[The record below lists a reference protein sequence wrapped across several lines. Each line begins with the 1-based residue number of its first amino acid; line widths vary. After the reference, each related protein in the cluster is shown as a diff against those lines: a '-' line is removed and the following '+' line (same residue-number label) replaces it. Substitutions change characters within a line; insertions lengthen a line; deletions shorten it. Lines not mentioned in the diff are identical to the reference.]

1 MEKLNV
7 RYVIYNNHDGLAN
20 RLRLHCLAHAYALK
34 TKRKLVID
42 WKRNVYCYA
51 TYHDLFVGGSSSL
64 TMLSP
69 WERGYFRFAERFN
82 RYSFDPNT
90 LSDGDGV
97 ESLVDLPHRVVD
109 VSNLEASVERGS
121 RLGPYHQEV
130 LKSLIPRPEIQE
142 KVNQFLD
149 RFQSPTV
156 GIHLR
161 LGDFVNK
168 YGTALPPVKRY
179 VAIIQKITQ
188 FIPDA
193 VFILAS
199 DGDEE
204 TLKPLLS
211 AGKCKVRPKVN
222 LRQSLEGMQDALTDL
237 LVLSATDLVVSTPN
251 SSFGGFA
258 ATLGNKPIVRATEDW
273 ERTLNKAINQN
284 LISTRLDFPKLA
296 KRV

>member
-1 MEKLNV
+1 MEKLDV

-20 RLRLHCLAHAYALK
+20 RLRLHCLAYAYALK

-69 WERGYFRFAERFN
+69 WERGYLRFAKRFD
-82 RYSFDPNT
+82 RYSFEPDT

-97 ESLVDLPHRVVD
+97 ESLVNLPHRVVD
-109 VSNLEASVERGS
+109 VSNLNSSTGKGS

-156 GIHLR
+156 GIHVR
-161 LGDFVNK
+161 LGDFFYK
-168 YGTALPPVKRY
+168 YGAALPSVERY
-179 VAIIQKITQ
+179 IQMVRTITK
-188 FIPDA
+188 FWPDA
-193 VFILAS
+193 VFILVS

-204 TLKPLLS
+204 ALSPLVN
-211 AGKCKVRPKVN
+211 AGNCKIRPKINTRCSV
-222 LRQSLEGMQDALTDL
+222 EGMQDALVDL
-237 LVLSATDLVVSTPN
+237 LVLAATNLIVSTPY
-251 SSFGGFA
+251 SSYGGFA
-258 ATLGNKPIVRATEDW
+258 AMYGNKTIVRATEGWMKELDEVIRW
-273 ERTLNKAINQN
+273 N
-284 LISTRLDFPKLA
+284 LTFSDRSA
-296 KRV
+296 

>member
-1 MEKLNV
+1 MEKLDV

-20 RLRLHCLAHAYALK
+20 RLRLHCLAYAYALK

-69 WERGYFRFAERFN
+69 WERGYLRFAKRFN

-97 ESLVDLPHRVVD
+97 ESLVNLPHRVVD
-109 VSNLEASVERGS
+109 VSNLNSSTGKGS

-156 GIHLR
+156 GIHVR
-161 LGDFVNK
+161 LGDFFYK
-168 YGTALPPVKRY
+168 YGAALPSVERY
-179 VAIIQKITQ
+179 IQMVRTITK
-188 FIPDA
+188 FWPDA
-193 VFILAS
+193 VFILVS

-222 LRQSLEGMQDALTDL
+222 LRQFLEGMQDALTDL
-237 LVLSATDLVVSTPN
+237 FVLSATDLVVSTPN

-258 ATLGNKPIVRATEDW
+258 ATLGNKPVVRATEDW
-273 ERTLNKAINQN
+273 EQILNKAIKQN
-284 LISTRLDFPKLA
+284 LI
-296 KRV
+296 